1 VVEVRVVLLELQE
14 LLLLLLLHVRAVYLK
29 AVSVY

>member
-14 LLLLLLLHVRAVYLK
+14 LLLQLLLHVRAVCLMEF
-29 AVSVY
+29 SVC